1 MCVTNQLIRPT
12 MLLRDIVNLRGH
24 IPLLVRHKDQIYVIY
39 CKVINIKENTR
50 DQGVE
55 TFTFINI
62 NDYHMIKVL
71 YAPNLAGFKVFQ
83 YSLQTSF
90 IRLKMFGSNRSKK
103 LIDNSHPEL
112 SKSYIFLNPYTND
125 EWLNLHDQQ
134 KKKVIVSI
142 CFMRSYLPIS

>member
-1 MCVTNQLIRPT
+1 

-103 LIDNSHPEL
+103 LIGNSHPEL

-125 EWLNLHDQQ
+125 EWLNTHDQQ
-134 KKKVIVSI
+134 KKKQSLVVFGKQLLIKQFHKK
-142 CFMRSYLPIS
+142 CFRKFK